1 MHSKRQFGQNVVLS
15 LSGSILPALVGVVGT
30 VLLVRTAPESASVTI
45 LTAWTLLGYMVLSDL
60 GLTRSSS
67 KLLSSGTDPAVAV
80 GTLWRTALPLG
91 LVLSLI
97 TGALAVLVSPYL
109 ALLIPVPIL
118 TTLQFPVAGALEAS
132 GQFAVLAGQRLV
144 NALSVYLIP
153 PLTVAVL
160 GVEQGLIVGFSV
172 VLVARIGLFWYLLSH
187 LSSTLRMTVRAL
199 FDRTL
204 TSQAHLVFWV
214 GVSSVV
220 GPAFLYADRV
230 AVSLGEFS
238 NQQWIDYTA
247 LSELLLKSYVIPSAV
262 LAVVFPWL
270 ATRAMA
276 HLPRLRALVT
286 RWLPLT
292 ALVGAAVVV
301 TAGLLIP
308 REVIAEVLPLVMSDD
323 GRNAMIILL
332 TATGLNWISQMYIA
346 VLQAFDR
353 QKVVAIWQIAFAV
366 PFLAALMLASFTGSL
381 AAIAWVAFGRIL
393 VLCVVLALSA
403 RRALLSGS

>member
-1 MHSKRQFGQNVVLS
+1 MHTKRQFGQNVVLS
-15 LSGSILPALVGVVGT
+15 LSGSILPAVVGVVGT

-67 KLLSSGTDPAVAV
+67 KLLSSGVDAATAV

-91 LVLSLI
+91 VVLAFV
-97 TGALAVLVSPYL
+97 TGAMALLVSPYL

-118 TTLQFPVAGALEAS
+118 TTLQFPIAGALEAT

-144 NALSVYLIP
+144 NAVSVYFLP
-153 PLTVAVL
+153 PLAVAVL
-160 GVEQGLIVGFSV
+160 GVEQGLIVGFSI
-172 VLVARIGLFWYLLSH
+172 VLVARAGLFWYLLSH
-187 LSSTLRMTVRAL
+187 LSGSLRGAVRAL

-214 GVSSVV
+214 GVSSIV
-220 GPAFLYADRV
+220 GPAFLYADRI
-230 AVSLGEFS
+230 AVSLGDFS

-270 ATRAMA
+270 ATRAIA
-276 HLPRLRALVT
+276 HLPRLRALVS

-292 ALVGAAVVV
+292 ALAGAGVVLA
-301 TAGLLIP
+301 AGLLLP
-308 REVIAEVLPLVMSDD
+308 REIIAEVLPLILEDD
-323 GRNAMIILL
+323 GRNAMIILFV
-332 TATGLNWISQMYIA
+332 ATGLNWISQMYIA

-353 QKVVAIWQIAFAV
+353 QKLVAVWQIVLAA
-366 PFLAALMLASFTGSL
+366 PFLAALLLASLTGSL
-381 AAIAWVAFGRIL
+381 AIVACVALGRIL
-393 VLCVVLALSA
+393 VLCVILGVSA
-403 RRALLSGS
+403 RNALVSSS